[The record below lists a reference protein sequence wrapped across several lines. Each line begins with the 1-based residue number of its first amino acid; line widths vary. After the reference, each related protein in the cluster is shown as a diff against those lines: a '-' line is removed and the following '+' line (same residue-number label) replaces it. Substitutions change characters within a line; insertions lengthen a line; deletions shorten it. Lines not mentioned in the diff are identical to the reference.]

1 MIYSFEGIRISN
13 PLAEPYSSLTST
25 SDSIEKDVV
34 AFSALRV
41 MLNSS
46 VKAR

>member
-13 PLAEPYSSLTST
+13 PLTKPYGSLTAT
-25 SDSIEKDVV
+25 SDNIEKNVV
-34 AFSALRV
+34 TFSALRV
-41 MLNSS
+41 MLNGS